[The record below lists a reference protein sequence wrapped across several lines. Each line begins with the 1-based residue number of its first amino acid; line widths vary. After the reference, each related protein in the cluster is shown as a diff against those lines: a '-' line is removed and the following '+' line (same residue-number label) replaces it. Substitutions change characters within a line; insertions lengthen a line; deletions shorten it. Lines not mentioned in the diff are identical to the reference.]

1 MGNITGYFTLYC
13 SIQPCGMLLWFLL
26 YLSEAWETTVVLEFG
41 VPSEVS
47 GGTSEKLSND
57 EMHEVEK

>member
-1 MGNITGYFTLYC
+1 MGDN
-13 SIQPCGMLLWFLL
+13 
-26 YLSEAWETTVVLEFG
+26 VVLEFG